1 MPTWA
6 QLCHQLRFYKTFF
19 FGAAVRGAS
28 TAWNLAGSFS
38 LVHLFPST
46 SKGLRKWQERATQ
59 THDCT
64 ERKRGKK
71 KKKEEEKFADI
82 ERFLYRRAK
91 WSVNRSQFQ
100 RPVNS
105 HVNKSSSSVERM
117 FICKLR
123 YKALQFVSI
132 RHAGDMKFNRF
143 KPVFDFV
150 YGFAFASPFG
160 WVSSRRKY
168 LRLACKK
175 RRPCLLCAHPIGLVY
190 AAIQSSRLLN
200 KPQSSWQNCAPAQMR
215 LRRWSATTP
224 GRAPNVSIN
233 LSLHLASQ
241 MKTTACQV
249 DEPADNAIEQ
259 DPTAR
264 LTNARL
270 IAIQK
275 SPGHNPIFVNAL
287 VQSLSLS
294 LSAALRLFE
303 PFCNHS
309 TVLMLSD
316 FVIPFQCCCK
326 KARLLF
332 FLSFFF
338 SSFVLIFI
346 DLRSVCCFVLDRKN
360 WQLLRIVIEEFL
372 NSRPVFVEFNEPSNK
387 ARNFLTT
394 SDKFHIE
401 LHSLITSAPTP
412 DLVLNKQSINRWV
425 RSPFNMTISS
435 LIIGTRYQ
443 LKSAYCKQ

>member
-1 MPTWA
+1 
-6 QLCHQLRFYKTFF
+6 
-19 FGAAVRGAS
+19 
-28 TAWNLAGSFS
+28 
-38 LVHLFPST
+38 
-46 SKGLRKWQERATQ
+46 
-59 THDCT
+59 
-64 ERKRGKK
+64 
-71 KKKEEEKFADI
+71 
-82 ERFLYRRAK
+82 
-91 WSVNRSQFQ
+91 
-100 RPVNS
+100 
-105 HVNKSSSSVERM
+105 
-117 FICKLR
+117 
-123 YKALQFVSI
+123 
-132 RHAGDMKFNRF
+132 MKFNRF

-316 FVIPFQCCCK
+316 FVIPFQCCGK

-338 SSFVLIFI
+338 FFRINFHWFTFGLLFCFGPKELAASADCHWRIFEFSP
-346 DLRSVCCFVLDRKN
+346 SVC
-360 WQLLRIVIEEFL
+360 RIQWTV
-372 NSRPVFVEFNEPSNK
+372 
-387 ARNFLTT
+387 
-394 SDKFHIE
+394 
-401 LHSLITSAPTP
+401 
-412 DLVLNKQSINRWV
+412 KQSEKFSNDER
-425 RSPFNMTISS
+425 
-435 LIIGTRYQ
+435 
-443 LKSAYCKQ
+443 